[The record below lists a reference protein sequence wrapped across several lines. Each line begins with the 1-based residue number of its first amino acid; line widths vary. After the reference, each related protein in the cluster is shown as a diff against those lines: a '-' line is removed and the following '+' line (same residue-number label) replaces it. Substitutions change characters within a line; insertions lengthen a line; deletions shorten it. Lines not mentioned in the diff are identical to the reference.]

1 MKHSTLAQ
9 EIASLYPA
17 IYQRLHAHWE
27 KHEQRPTPETVAVL
41 THLELSGPLTV
52 TEAAQHFKR
61 AQSAMSE
68 LIDRLQAHGFVDR
81 IRDARDRRRILVW
94 ITAAGLDSLRRSRQ
108 VLDVE
113 RLAQSIERMSPRD
126 RRGLLDGLR
135 ALVTAAAANAIN
147 KKGANHE

>member
-1 MKHSTLAQ
+1 MKHTELAQ
-9 EIASLYPA
+9 EIALLYPA
-17 IYQRLHAHWE
+17 IYQRLHARWQ

-52 TEAAQHFKR
+52 TEAARHFKR

-94 ITAAGLDSLRRSRQ
+94 ITEAGLDSLRRSRQ
-108 VLDVE
+108 VLDVD
-113 RLAQSIERMSPRD
+113 RLACCIEHMSARD
-126 RRGLLDGLR
+126 RQCLVEGLR
-135 ALVTAAAANAIN
+135 ALVTAAAAEAIT
-147 KKGANHE
+147 KRSKP

>member
-9 EIASLYPA
+9 EIALLYPA
-17 IYQRLHAHWE
+17 IYQRLHTRWQ

-52 TEAAQHFKR
+52 TEAARHFKR

-81 IRDARDRRRILVW
+81 MRDARDRRRILVW
-94 ITAAGLDSLRRSRQ
+94 ITEAGHDSLRRSRQ
-108 VLDVE
+108 VLDVNL
-113 RLAQSIERMSPRD
+113 LAQSIERMRPRD
-126 RRGLLDGLR
+126 RRCLLDGLR
-135 ALVTAAAANAIN
+135 ALVTAAEAPT
-147 KKGANHE
+147 KRSKS